1 MNRGEG
7 KARCGLTQTLVNS
20 LRSANNLTA
29 TLPARATT
37 PVPSADADSAD
48 DHFVRS
54 TCEVSV
60 PVGQLELSQAQ
71 VSLTRQALSR
81 VQAQCRATTV
91 DEPVTVDRWALTLT
105 STSTLSALLPG

>member
-7 KARCGLTQTLVNS
+7 KPRGGLSQTLVSS

-54 TCEVSV
+54 TCESGC
-60 PVGQLELSQAQ
+60 PGGP
-71 VSLTRQALSR
+71 ALSHAKPGFPYVPSTFAR
-81 VQAQCRATTV
+81 PGTV
-91 DEPVTVDRWALTLT
+91 SGNDREG
-105 STSTLSALLPG
+105 PGLRWTDGR